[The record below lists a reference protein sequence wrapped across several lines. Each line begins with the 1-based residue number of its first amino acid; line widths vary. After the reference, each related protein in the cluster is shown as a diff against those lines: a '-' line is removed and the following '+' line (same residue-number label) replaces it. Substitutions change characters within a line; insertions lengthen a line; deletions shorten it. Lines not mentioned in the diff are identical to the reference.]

1 MKYRVPIYIITFV
14 ISVSILLFVAV
25 PHHIT
30 EKQAITNVYNYINEH
45 KNNDVTIEFKRIYKC
60 YNRKAPEATKT
71 IPGIGAKNYKFDLM
85 ESIFDY
91 WNPDLKFWEVTFINN
106 NGVEYSLQVDSY
118 SGFVSGGDR
127 IIWNLLKNIKLILYV

>member
-1 MKYRVPIYIITFV
+1 MKIFMYIITFV

-30 EKQAITNVYNYINEH
+30 EKQAIANVYNYINEH

-71 IPGIGAKNYKFDLM
+71 IPGIGAKNYKFDLL

-91 WNPDLKFWEVTFINN
+91 WNPYLKFWEVTFINN

-127 IIWNLLKNIKLILYV
+127 IIWN

>member
-1 MKYRVPIYIITFV
+1 MKIFMYIITFV

-30 EKQAITNVYNYINEH
+30 EKQAMTNVYNYINEH

-71 IPGIGAKNYKFDLM
+71 IPGIGAKNYKFDLL

-127 IIWNLLKNIKLILYV
+127 IIWN

>member
-1 MKYRVPIYIITFV
+1 MKIFMYIITFV

-71 IPGIGAKNYKFDLM
+71 IPGIGAKNYKFDLF

-91 WNPDLKFWEVTFINN
+91 WNPYLKFWEVTFINN

-127 IIWNLLKNIKLILYV
+127 IIWN

>member
-1 MKYRVPIYIITFV
+1 MNIKIM
-14 ISVSILLFVAV
+14 
-25 PHHIT
+25 
-30 EKQAITNVYNYINEH
+30 N
-45 KNNDVTIEFKRIYKC
+45 VTIEFKRIYKC

>member
-1 MKYRVPIYIITFV
+1 
-14 ISVSILLFVAV
+14 
-25 PHHIT
+25 
-30 EKQAITNVYNYINEH
+30 
-45 KNNDVTIEFKRIYKC
+45 
-60 YNRKAPEATKT
+60 
-71 IPGIGAKNYKFDLM
+71 M

-127 IIWNLLKNIKLILYV
+127 IICNLLKNIKLILYV